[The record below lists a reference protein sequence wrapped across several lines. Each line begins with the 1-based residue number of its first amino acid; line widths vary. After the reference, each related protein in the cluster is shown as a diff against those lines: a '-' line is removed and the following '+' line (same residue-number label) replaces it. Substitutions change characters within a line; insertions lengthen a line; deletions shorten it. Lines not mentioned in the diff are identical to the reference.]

1 MDLASEEPI
10 ASRQSTRIKIKK
22 NLSNRTKSF
31 IFIDQPTFEMNPD
44 GTEKKAVWNGIE
56 RKWEGDLKRWGVQT
70 TKNLP
75 AKFCFPYGS
84 APNALSEQEVINLAK
99 KGGDAT
105 TYIAEYDTVFDKS
118 YRSRL
123 QAQKKKISEKIMID
137 AHPDRLTKLKYPA
150 DVWIGSYVNSLANQ
164 NDPTTK
170 FNCCLEIVGEE
181 YKDQR
186 QYPYCKYFLFVVLLE
201 DVPAGTWLSLPYGWG
216 KNYTTRHLGPAPI
229 ETSGKRKTAK
239 NDSQSSSSSAA
250 TSSKTKQTKG
260 RPTKHRLVKSP
271 RREVAVQQEVRL
283 YPSYPSV

>member
-1 MDLASEEPI
+1 MDLKSKEPI
-10 ASRQSTRIKIKK
+10 AIRQGSRLKIKK
-22 NLSNRTKSF
+22 NLSDRRTKSF
-31 IFIDQPTFEMNPD
+31 IFIEQPTFETNPD
-44 GTEKKAVWNGIE
+44 GTKKAVWNGIE

-70 TKNLP
+70 TQNLP
-75 AKFCFPYGS
+75 ARFCFPYGS

-123 QAQKKKISEKIMID
+123 QAQKNKESDKIMID
-137 AHPDRLTKLKYPA
+137 AHPDRLKKLKYPT

-170 FNCCLEIVGEE
+170 FNCCLEVVGEE
-181 YKDQR
+181 YNNDR
-186 QYPYCKYFLFVVLLE
+186 NYPYCTYFLFVVLLE
-201 DVPAGTWLSLPYGWG
+201 DVPANTWLSLPYGWG
-216 KNYTTRHLGPAPI
+216 KNYTTRHLGPVPI
-229 ETSGKRKTAK
+229 EASGKRKTAK
-239 NDSQSSSSSAA
+239 NDSQSSSSAA

-260 RPTKHRLVKSP
+260 RPKKHRLVKSP
-271 RREVAVQQEVRL
+271 RREVAFQQEVRL